1 MDKPLELLVTNNDDS
16 GTVNV
21 GHSTSASIVE
31 AKGRQHGKSSNIL
44 SYPVHALLINSLQLQ
59 LTEIETKLN
68 DCLNL
73 SWEGTRVLNAY
84 TMRVNAARPY
94 NLILLVLPNE
104 ENSAMEALTQAASY
118 GVDIVILGQN
128 TPQSVLRL
136 AFQQGVSDF
145 IPLDEP
151 EVDLLQALEKI
162 ALKLSEKADLAP
174 VVAVMNGKGGS
185 GASFIATSMAV
196 IASAREEGEVA
207 LLDTDLLQGTLAHM
221 LGLEPSYFITEA
233 IQELESLDEV
243 ALKGTMTNKGHL
255 HLLAAKPFAVLNA
268 TEHIELRNTNE
279 LLLKCRQYYDQVI
292 VDLSRGPEVW
302 NADILTNADIL
313 LVMQQNVMSIR
324 ETKAIV
330 NQLVNFMG
338 IDSKRIHLLVNR
350 YQKTNAGISLKDIQE
365 TTGIKSLFVVAND
378 FKLASQCIDLGTP
391 ITDVAKREQM
401 LTDLNLVTEHFF
413 PKSSNGDKNSKGF
426 WNRLLGK

>member
-1 MDKPLELLVTNNDDS
+1 MDKPLELLVSNDEEKETTS
-16 GTVNV
+16 PASTV
-21 GHSTSASIVE
+21 
-31 AKGRQHGKSSNIL
+31 SNYIL
-44 SYPVHALLINSLQLQ
+44 PYPVHVLLINTQRDNVS
-59 LTEIETKLN
+59 EIEISLET
-68 DCLNL
+68 CLNL
-73 SWEGTRVLNAY
+73 SWECVHSLNPFTARSS
-84 TMRVNAARPY
+84 TARPF
-94 NLILLVLPNE
+94 NLILLVLPNDE
-104 ENSAMEALTQAASY
+104 PSAVNALKAAAAY
-118 GVDIVILGQN
+118 EVDIILLGHD

-151 EVDLLQALEKI
+151 EANLLQALEKI
-162 ALKLSEKADLAP
+162 AQKLAEKADLAP

-196 IASAREEGEVA
+196 VASAREEGEVA

-221 LGLEPSYFITEA
+221 LGLEPTYFITEA

-268 TEHIELRNTNE
+268 TEHIELRNTND
-279 LLLKCRQYYDQVI
+279 LLLKCRQYYDHVI

-302 NADILTNADIL
+302 NADILTNAEIL

-330 NQLVNFMG
+330 NQLINFMG
-338 IDSKRIHLLVNR
+338 INRNRIHLLVNR
-350 YQKTNAGISLKDIQE
+350 YQKTNSGINLKDIQE

-391 ITDVAKREQM
+391 ITEVAKREQM

-413 PKSSNGDKNSKGF
+413 PKSSNDDKKSKGF